1 MIPLKG
7 YTLYLENQEKDLGDI
22 SFFFLNMK
30 GALITKENGSFIYA
44 SFADINGDLYDFNTQ
59 RLEDS
64 RKNI

>member
-1 MIPLKG
+1 
-7 YTLYLENQEKDLGDI
+7 
-22 SFFFLNMK
+22 MK